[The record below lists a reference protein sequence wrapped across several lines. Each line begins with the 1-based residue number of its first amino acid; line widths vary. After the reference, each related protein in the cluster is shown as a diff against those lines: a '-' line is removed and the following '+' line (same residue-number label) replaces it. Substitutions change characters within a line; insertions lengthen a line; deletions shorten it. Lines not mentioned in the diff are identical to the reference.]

1 MVLSMQIDFQIY
13 FFSMMVCKKYDE
25 LPVEKV
31 GSESIEIFQQK
42 KKKRVPKNRLF
53 RCIGPG

>member
-1 MVLSMQIDFQIY
+1 MQIDFQIY